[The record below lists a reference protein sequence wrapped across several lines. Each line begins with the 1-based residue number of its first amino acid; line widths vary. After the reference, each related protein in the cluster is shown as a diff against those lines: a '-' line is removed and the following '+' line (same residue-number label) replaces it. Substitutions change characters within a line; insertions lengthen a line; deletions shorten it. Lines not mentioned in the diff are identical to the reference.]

1 MIYLDNAATT
11 PLDENVLNKMLP
23 YLRGSYAN
31 PASQY
36 KAGRE
41 TALALLKARD
51 KSAQLIGCKPEELF
65 FVSGGTE
72 AGNFAL
78 KGACSAQRD
87 KGRHIIVSAI
97 EHPALIE
104 SAKDM
109 QKFGY
114 EVSFVKPD
122 NNGVIRPEAIA
133 KEIKDG
139 TVFCAV
145 MSANNE
151 TGVIQP
157 VEEIG
162 SLLRRRGVFYYCD
175 CVQSA
180 GVLPFPVKYCD
191 ALGIS
196 SHKFYGP
203 KGFGAVFIR
212 EGAPINRLVSGGKQE
227 RGLRA
232 GTSDTASAVGC
243 AQALENAVNFR
254 SENAAK
260 ISALRDGFEKRVLSE
275 IGGTHINGAGA
286 RLPSHSNISFDGCE
300 GENILFLLD
309 MAEICVSVGSACS
322 AGAVKLSHVLT
333 AMELPEDRVKSAV
346 RFTFG
351 KYNTEEEVDI
361 TIEELKKAVGK
372 IRSA

>member
-133 KEIKDG
+133 GRK
-139 TVFCAV
+139 
-145 MSANNE
+145 
-151 TGVIQP
+151 
-157 VEEIG
+157 
-162 SLLRRRGVFYYCD
+162 
-175 CVQSA
+175 
-180 GVLPFPVKYCD
+180 
-191 ALGIS
+191 
-196 SHKFYGP
+196 
-203 KGFGAVFIR
+203 
-212 EGAPINRLVSGGKQE
+212 
-227 RGLRA
+227 
-232 GTSDTASAVGC
+232 
-243 AQALENAVNFR
+243 
-254 SENAAK
+254 
-260 ISALRDGFEKRVLSE
+260 
-275 IGGTHINGAGA
+275 
-286 RLPSHSNISFDGCE
+286 
-300 GENILFLLD
+300 
-309 MAEICVSVGSACS
+309 SV
-322 AGAVKLSHVLT
+322 V
-333 AMELPEDRVKSAV
+333 
-346 RFTFG
+346 
-351 KYNTEEEVDI
+351 
-361 TIEELKKAVGK
+361 
-372 IRSA
+372 